1 MIRYVIKRILLMVPI
16 MIGVSF
22 IVFTI
27 LNIVPGDPARAMLG
41 EGALQEDVDALNHE
55 LGLDQPFFVRYFT
68 FLKDVF
74 TRFDFGDSYKTG
86 QPVLNDVMARIPIS
100 ATLAILATISSA
112 LIGIPLGILSAVKQY
127 SMFDTISRMV
137 SIFLASVPAFWLSM
151 LLIFFFALELG
162 VLPSSGVATYAGYVL
177 PTIAL
182 AITSA
187 GSQLRFTRSA
197 MLETIRQEYIKT
209 ARAKG
214 APEKN
219 VVFGHA
225 LKNAALPIITVIG
238 TNFGGLLGG
247 AVITESIFSLP
258 GLGTLLV
265 QGIRQKDIPCTMGA
279 TVFYAFLF
287 CTCML
292 LVDLLYAFAD
302 PRIKAKYA
310 R

>member
-1 MIRYVIKRILLMVPI
+1 
-16 MIGVSF
+16 
-22 IVFTI
+22 
-27 LNIVPGDPARAMLG
+27 
-41 EGALQEDVDALNHE
+41 
-55 LGLDQPFFVRYFT
+55 
-68 FLKDVF
+68 
-74 TRFDFGDSYKTG
+74 
-86 QPVLNDVMARIPIS
+86 
-100 ATLAILATISSA
+100 
-112 LIGIPLGILSAVKQY
+112 
-127 SMFDTISRMV
+127 MFDTISRMV
-137 SIFLASVPAFWLSM
+137 SIFLASVPAFWLGM

-162 VLPSSGVATYAGYVL
+162 VLPSSGVATWRGYVL
-177 PTIAL
+177 PTVAL

>member
-1 MIRYVIKRILLMVPI
+1 M
-16 MIGVSF
+16 
-22 IVFTI
+22 
-27 LNIVPGDPARAMLG
+27 
-41 EGALQEDVDALNHE
+41 
-55 LGLDQPFFVRYFT
+55 
-68 FLKDVF
+68 
-74 TRFDFGDSYKTG
+74 
-86 QPVLNDVMARIPIS
+86 
-100 ATLAILATISSA
+100 
-112 LIGIPLGILSAVKQY
+112 
-127 SMFDTISRMV
+127 
-137 SIFLASVPAFWLSM
+137 
-151 LLIFFFALELG
+151 
-162 VLPSSGVATYAGYVL
+162 L
-177 PTIAL
+177 PTVAL

-265 QGIRQKDIPCTMGA
+265 EGISAERHSVHHGSDG
-279 TVFYAFLF
+279 
-287 CTCML
+287 L
-292 LVDLLYAFAD
+292 LRVPVLYLYAAG
-302 PRIKAKYA
+302 
-310 R
+310 